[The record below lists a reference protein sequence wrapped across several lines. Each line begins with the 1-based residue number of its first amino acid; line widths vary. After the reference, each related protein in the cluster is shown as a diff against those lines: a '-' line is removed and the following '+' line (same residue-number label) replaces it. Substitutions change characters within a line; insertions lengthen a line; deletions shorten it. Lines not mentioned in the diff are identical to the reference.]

1 MATAPHTFRRLTPRR
16 GLVTLAVL
24 GALALIVHG
33 TVFSG
38 ASFTFLTS
46 NPGNTVTAGTYWFE
60 SDKDGDV
67 IVNAAG
73 LRPGGSLKGTV
84 TVTGHGDL
92 GAEYVL
98 STVLVTDTP
107 ATPALSA
114 ALRLLV
120 EDVTG
125 APVERYNGTVAALT
139 NESLGAIATGESRTF
154 DFTLSYPAAAA
165 LPGHQGATMTAVL
178 RVTGV
183 AQ

>member
-1 MATAPHTFRRLTPRR
+1 MATAPHSFRRLTPRR
-16 GLVTLAVL
+16 GLLTMAVF
-24 GALALIVHG
+24 GALAVIVHG

-60 SDKDGDV
+60 SDKDGAV
-67 IVNAAG
+67 IVTAAG
-73 LRPGGSLKGTV
+73 LRPGGSRQGTV
-84 TVTGHGDL
+84 TVTGRGDL

-98 STVLVTDTP
+98 SAVLVTDTP
-107 ATPALSA
+107 AAPAISQ
-114 ALRLLV
+114 ALQLVV

-125 APVERYNGTVAALT
+125 APVTRYSGTVAGLT
-139 NESLGAIATGESRTF
+139 NANLGAIATGASRTF
-154 DFTLSYPAAAA
+154 RFTLTYPTAAA

-178 RVTGV
+178 RITGV